1 MTNFDTTEV
10 KVEAKAEMDMAAY
23 TKMIEE
29 LAKNPAV
36 SEIKVT
42 EGNDEVLPA

>member
-1 MTNFDTTEV
+1 MTNFDNTEV

-23 TKMIEE
+23 TKMMEE

-36 SEIKVT
+36 TDIKVT
-42 EGNDEVLPA
+42 EGKDEVLPN